1 MSTRT
6 RLIAVTALTALAT
19 GAFVLPAA
27 AADRP
32 PIPEPADDDARAA
45 LCERIPAAQDRI
57 AARIAAIESGE
68 DTPGSLDRLRARIDR
83 AEGKGRAT
91 QARMLEHRAEH
102 RAEHWTERRVDRVEH
117 LKENLERLADA
128 EAAYCSAS

>member
-6 RLIAVTALTALAT
+6 RLSAVAALSALAT

-32 PIPEPADDDARAA
+32 PIPEPADDDALAA

-57 AARIAAIESGE
+57 ATLIARIESGE
-68 DTPGSLDRLRARIDR
+68 DVPGSLDRLRARVHR
-83 AEGKGRAT
+83 VEGKGRAG
-91 QARMLEHRAEH
+91 QARMLEHRI
-102 RAEHWTERRVDRVEH
+102 ERRTDRLTH

-128 EAAYCSAS
+128 EAAYCSTS